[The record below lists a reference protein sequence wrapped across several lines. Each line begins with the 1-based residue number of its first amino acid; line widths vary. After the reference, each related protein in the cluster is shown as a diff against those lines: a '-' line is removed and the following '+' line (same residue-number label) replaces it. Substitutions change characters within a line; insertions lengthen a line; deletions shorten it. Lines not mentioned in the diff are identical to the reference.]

1 MSNDLRNNIINTVTR
16 MLARREHA
24 FEEVLRK
31 LAQKGLTGTP
41 VEIIVDE
48 FRQSGIQS
56 DARFAE
62 MKVRA
67 AANKGQGPARIMAEC
82 QQLGVD
88 ERLIEEAIAENDID
102 WFALA
107 KSVKE
112 KKYGAALEDDF
123 KEKQKQMRFL
133 QYRGFEQQHIM
144 YAINDQ

>member
-1 MSNDLRNNIINTVTR
+1 

-31 LAQKGLTGTP
+31 LAQKGFTGELALDI
-41 VEIIVDE
+41 VEE
-48 FRQSGIQS
+48 FRQAGIQS

-67 AANKGQGPARIMAEC
+67 AASKGQGPARIMGEC
-82 QQLGVD
+82 QQLGID
-88 ERLIEEAIAENDID
+88 ESLISEAMAENDID

-112 KKYGAALEDDF
+112 KKYGTEPEHDF
-123 KEKQKQMRFL
+123 KQKQKQMRFL
-133 QYRGFEQQHIM
+133 QYRGFEQSHIM
-144 YAINDQ
+144 YAIEEE